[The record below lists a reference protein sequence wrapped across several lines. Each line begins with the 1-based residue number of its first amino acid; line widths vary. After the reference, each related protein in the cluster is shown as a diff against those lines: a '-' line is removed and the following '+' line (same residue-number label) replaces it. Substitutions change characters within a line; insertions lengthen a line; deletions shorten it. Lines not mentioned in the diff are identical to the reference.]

1 MRVSKFDLLGKHH
14 NDETPKGYFTEIY
27 IANTG
32 AAIMWGTPQIIL
44 LMRFEQEP
52 CGSMKP

>member
-14 NDETPKGYFTEIY
+14 NDEIPKGYFTEIY